1 MRAWPSFAPVVAA
14 SVVAA
19 VASAVAVVAVAA
31 DAPPAAVGAG
41 AGAAAVAS
49 ASASAGDAASAGAA
63 AAVAA
68 AAAGQASL
76 RGPRSS
82 VGRVVCIAGA
92 YPVHQSGYW
101 EPLVQRTGETGHS
114 RRCAVQR
121 WAQLQQG
128 SRRPLLIDY

>member
-1 MRAWPSFAPVVAA
+1 MPVVAA

-19 VASAVAVVAVAA
+19 VASAVAAVAVAA

-41 AGAAAVAS
+41 AGAGAAAAAS

-114 RRCAVQR
+114 RRCAVPR
-121 WAQLQQG
+121 WAQLNK
-128 SRRPLLIDY
+128 